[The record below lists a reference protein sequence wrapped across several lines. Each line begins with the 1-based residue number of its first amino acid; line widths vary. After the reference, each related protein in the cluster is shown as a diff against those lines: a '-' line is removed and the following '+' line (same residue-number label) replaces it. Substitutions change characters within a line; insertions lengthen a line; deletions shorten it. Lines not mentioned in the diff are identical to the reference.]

1 MMCIAFAMAVLPI
14 FSTRSKLDD
23 SATKLMRM
31 AELGGHTNWNATIS
45 ELQADTNMVFTINWD
60 GTNYV
65 AGSNKVQLGN
75 DIKLTLTTQ
84 EQIEFGAL
92 SFSYPITLTAT
103 VHGTSEV
110 YHK

>member
-23 SATKLMRM
+23 SAAHLMRL
-31 AELGGHTNWNATIS
+31 AELGGHTNWSAAANN
-45 ELQADTNMVFTINWD
+45 LQADTDMAFTTDWN
-60 GTNYV
+60 GTAYIV
-65 AGSNKVQLGN
+65 GSNKVQLGN